1 MESRMK
7 CGLFFLGG
15 IVLGAIGAGMISR
28 GQLRS
33 LTTGLISRGIDAK
46 DAVLAKM
53 ETVKEN
59 MEDLVAEAQ
68 HVSQERKNVKDAG

>member
-1 MESRMK
+1 MQTRITV
-7 CGLFFLGG
+7 GLFCLGG
-15 IVLGAIGAGMISR
+15 IVLGSNAAGMISR

-68 HVSQERKNVKDAG
+68 HVSQERKNVQDAG